1 VIDAKD
7 IMKFHELWIALHL
20 LTVCLVINS
29 IECEETKKDKP
40 WHSAKAAKPWHSNLS
55 ILVHH
60 NGEVDPCGSSGSID
74 AEFIKHLA
82 SSTNKYEMETRL
94 TDGLA
99 SLLLN
104 EVSRCGFGSGESSR
118 SFYSHCD
125 RGPEKT
131 PILLDHDELV
141 NTEIDTLPCRFHTRE
156 GLRIQTLDQLKA
168 MAQKA
173 GPPQFCTNPGE
184 NCEATEI
191 HLYAVPAGRLFHFAP
206 AFVGEVFELDHL
218 THTLDAS
225 KPISL
230 KVMSTNPIVFDIMN
244 VFDKE
249 EADAVVKRALEE
261 TSPTYK
267 LKRSTTAGVVN
278 GGHVYEKRTSENGF
292 DTSGAV
298 ATAMKQRIFELLG
311 FDEYWH
317 SHTDGLQVLRYNLT
331 TAYIPHYDYIEPSKS
346 RDFDLDSAGVG
357 GNRFATVLLYMT
369 DIPEDGGGETGE
381 FIIR

>member
-1 VIDAKD
+1 MIDAKD
-7 IMKFHELWIALHL
+7 IMKFHHLWIALHL
-20 LTVCLVINS
+20 LTVCLVINNV
-29 IECEETKKDKP
+29 ECDEAKNAKP
-40 WHSAKAAKPWHSNLS
+40 WHSAKNAKPWHSNLS

-60 NGEVDPCGSSGSID
+60 NGDVDPCGSSGSVN

-94 TDGLA
+94 TDSLA

-104 EVSRCGFGSGESSR
+104 EVSRCGFGSGEDENSR

-131 PILLDHDELV
+131 PILLDHDELI

-156 GLRIQTLDQLKA
+156 GLRIQTLDELKA
-168 MAQKA
+168 MAQKT
-173 GPPQFCTNPGE
+173 GPSQFCRNPGE

-218 THTLDAS
+218 THTLDKS
-225 KPISL
+225 NPISL
-230 KVMSTNPIVFDIMN
+230 KVLSTNPSVFDIMN

-249 EADAVVKRALEE
+249 EADAVVKRALAE

-267 LKRSTTAGVVN
+267 LKRSTTSGVVG

-298 ATAMKQRIFELLG
+298 ATAMKERIFELLG

-317 SHTDGLQVLRYNLT
+317 SHTDGLQVLRY
-331 TAYIPHYDYIEPSKS
+331 K
-346 RDFDLDSAGVG
+346 
-357 GNRFATVLLYMT
+357 
-369 DIPEDGGGETGE
+369 
-381 FIIR
+381 